1 LVIAVKSEKAMAYA
15 LTRQAD
21 RGLDRSG
28 VAALRKLLRGPLLQP
43 ADQGYDE
50 ARTIWNAMI
59 TKRPAVIARVSG
71 SADVIACVN
80 FARENGLPLSVR
92 GGGHNVAGTA
102 LCDGGLMID
111 MSLRR
116 GVRVDPTRRI
126 VRVEG
131 GGTWGDVDHET
142 QPFGLVVPSGIVS
155 NTGVAGFTMGGGF
168 GWTSRKFGY
177 AADNLMSVDIVT
189 ADGELRVASDKEN
202 PDLFWALRGG
212 GGNFGA
218 VMSFE
223 FKASRHGPQALCGMV
238 VYPMGDARAVMQQF
252 RQITA
257 AAPDELCCLL
267 ILRRAPAVPYLPQD
281 VHGRPIAAIAVCWA
295 GDPGDGRAAVLPL
308 KTFARPLAD
317 TIERKPFVEHQTM
330 LDAGQPFG
338 RRYYWKSHYF
348 AEIGDDLIDA
358 MVEHAE
364 RITSPHSAALL
375 MHLGGTPARLDPSMN
390 AVGLRAA
397 SYVLNIQAAWESA
410 QEDRRHLV
418 WAREY
423 WSATRPFSTGSAYI
437 NFMTE
442 DEGEA
447 RVRAAFPA
455 AVYARLR
462 EVKSNFDPGNLF
474 HGAQNIPPP

>member
-218 VMSFE
+218 VTSFE

-238 VYPMGDARAVMQQF
+238 VYPMGEARAVMQQF

-317 TIERKPFVEHQTM
+317 TIARKPFVEHQTM

-462 EVKSNFDPGNLF
+462 EGKSNFDPGNLF

>member
-131 GGTWGDVDHET
+131 GATWGDVDHET

-218 VMSFE
+218 VTSFE

-238 VYPMGDARAVMQQF
+238 VYPMGEARAVMQQF

-455 AVYARLR
+455 VVYARLR

>member
-1 LVIAVKSEKAMAYA
+1 
-15 LTRQAD
+15 
-21 RGLDRSG
+21 
-28 VAALRKLLRGPLLQP
+28 
-43 ADQGYDE
+43 
-50 ARTIWNAMI
+50 
-59 TKRPAVIARVSG
+59 
-71 SADVIACVN
+71 
-80 FARENGLPLSVR
+80 
-92 GGGHNVAGTA
+92 
-102 LCDGGLMID
+102 
-111 MSLRR
+111 
-116 GVRVDPTRRI
+116 
-126 VRVEG
+126 
-131 GGTWGDVDHET
+131 
-142 QPFGLVVPSGIVS
+142 
-155 NTGVAGFTMGGGF
+155 
-168 GWTSRKFGY
+168 
-177 AADNLMSVDIVT
+177 
-189 ADGELRVASDKEN
+189 
-202 PDLFWALRGG
+202 LRGG

-218 VMSFE
+218 VTSFE

-238 VYPMGDARAVMQQF
+238 VYPMGEARAVMRQF

-267 ILRRAPAVPYLPQD
+267 ILRQAPAVSYLPQD

-358 MVEHAE
+358 MIEHAE

-375 MHLGGTPARLDPSMN
+375 MHLGGAPARLDPSMN
-390 AVGLRAA
+390 AVGLRPA

-447 RVRAAFPA
+447 RMRAAFPA
-455 AVYARLR
+455 AVYAQLR
-462 EVKSNFDPGNLF
+462 EVKSRFDPGNLF